1 MRHADA
7 FSFRQIAPED
17 AAELLLFEA
26 TERDWFEQ
34 HIEARAEHFYTPEGI
49 SQHIHEYLA
58 LNAQGRMRPL
68 IIQHRG
74 AIVGRANL
82 REIENG
88 YAKVG
93 YRIAQH
99 ACGNGLAQKALNHLI
114 SEARC
119 VYQIN
124 TLTATVSLDN
134 HASQRVLKKAGFE
147 VMEKLPEYSVVA
159 GRKLDCVVMQKTDV

>member
-1 MRHADA
+1 MRHAKDIA
-7 FSFRQIAPED
+7 FQLIAQQD
-17 AAELLLFEA
+17 AAELLQFEVA
-26 TERDWFEQ
+26 ERVWFEQ

-49 SQHIHEYLA
+49 RQHINECLA
-58 LNAQGRMRPL
+58 LNARGRMRPL

-99 ACGNGLAQKALNHLI
+99 ASGNGLAQKALNHLI

-119 VYQIN
+119 IYQIN

-147 VMEKLPEYSVVA
+147 VMEKLPEYSVAA